1 MQAADKG
8 GGVIIK
14 RAAIVVWGY
23 LGAVIGAGF
32 ASGQENVQFFVRYGE
47 NGLFGAFISLLLFSL
62 CGALL
67 MRLAHRHRV
76 SNYQDLLVIMGG
88 SAATRII
95 DLGLACF
102 LFLGISTMFSASGA
116 LFHEHLHAPRNLGI
130 ATAYVT
136 VLFALAGGKKG
147 LVWSYNLLV
156 PLKIVLLL
164 VITAV
169 AAFQS
174 QQVEPGGMAAF
185 VDPRIKMDWLL
196 GAFLYVAYNF
206 ALAMV
211 VLVEY
216 QPLADSSTSIVGAA
230 CGGLLLGV
238 LVIFMFL
245 GLSRFMPVVL
255 HYQIPMLYVAGM
267 ISPGTKLVY
276 SLVLWMGIITTAIAN
291 AYGITQRVAH
301 FIGIRYNLC
310 LLCCLTLALPVATQS
325 FSSLVGH
332 IYPAFGV
339 LGCSILALVLY
350 WGGKDIIG
358 EIYYNIKNLQH
369 REC

>member
-1 MQAADKG
+1 M
-8 GGVIIK
+8 
-14 RAAIVVWGY
+14 VWGY

-32 ASGQENVQFFVRYGE
+32 ASGQENVQFFVRYGAD
-47 NGLFGAFISLLLFSL
+47 GLSGALVSLILFSL
-62 CGALL
+62 CGGLL

-88 SAATRII
+88 SAASRII

-102 LFLGISTMFSASGA
+102 LFLGISTMLSASGA
-116 LFHEHLHAPRNLGI
+116 VFHEHLHLSRNMGIGVAYLAVLG
-130 ATAYVT
+130 
-136 VLFALAGGKKG
+136 ALLAGKKG
-147 LVWSYNLLV
+147 LVWSYNVLV
-156 PLKIVLLL
+156 PIKIVLLL
-164 VITAV
+164 FITAT
-169 AAFQS
+169 AAFRVQP
-174 QQVEPGGMAAF
+174 VNPDVMAAF
-185 VDPRIKMDWLL
+185 IHTPMRLDWLL
-196 GAFLYVAYNF
+196 GASLYVAYNF

-216 QPLADSSTSIVGAA
+216 QTLASCRVSVMGAA
-230 CGGLLLGV
+230 CGGALLGV
-238 LVIFMFL
+238 LVILMFM
-245 GLSRFMPVVL
+245 GLNRYMPVVL

-267 ISPGTKLVY
+267 LSPGTKLIY
-276 SLVLWMGIITTAIAN
+276 SLVLWIGIITTAIAN

-301 FIGIRYNLC
+301 LIGVRYNLC

-325 FSSLVGH
+325 FSALVGI

-339 LGCSILALVLY
+339 LGCSIMAMVLY